1 MLQFF
6 SFKKMIEK
14 DIDGNYPE
22 IVVGSIVSIEE
33 NGAYLYRVVK
43 ERDNNY
49 VDVKCIGDN
58 VINKHVRKSV
68 FNVLWYDA
76 AQDME

>member
-1 MLQFF
+1 MLQYF
-6 SFKKMIEK
+6 SFKK
-14 DIDGNYPE
+14 DIDGDYSE

-33 NGAYLYRVVK
+33 SGAYLYRVVK
-43 ERDNNY
+43 ERDNNH

-58 VINKHVRKSV
+58 VINKNVHKSV